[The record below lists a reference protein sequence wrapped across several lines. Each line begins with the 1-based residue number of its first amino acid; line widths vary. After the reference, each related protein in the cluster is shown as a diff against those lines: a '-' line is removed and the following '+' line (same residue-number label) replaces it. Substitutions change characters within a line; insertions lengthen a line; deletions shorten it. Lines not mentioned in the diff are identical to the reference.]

1 MALKSK
7 HKILLSIILTI
18 RTSMLLFEDDDIEN
32 NKTKIDES
40 YWVFI

>member
-1 MALKSK
+1 
-7 HKILLSIILTI
+7 
-18 RTSMLLFEDDDIEN
+18 MLLFEDDDIEN

>member
-18 RTSMLLFEDDDIEN
+18 RTNMLLFEDDEAES
-32 NKTKIDES
+32 NKIKIDETHWT
-40 YWVFI
+40 YI